1 MALPALKQTH
11 LSYADYLAL
20 EQGSQEKHTYWD
32 GEIFAMA
39 GASQEHYLLESRLV
53 VRLGMQMVGKPCQ
66 PYTGNVRLRQIDSD
80 KAVYADAV
88 VVCGRLSMHPDDPQA
103 ATNPTVVME
112 VLSDSTEVFD
122 RGAKFA
128 YYRTFPS
135 LQSFVLLSQ
144 AAPRVEHYRR
154 EADGR
159 WVIEDLGVDDT
170 LHLPSVDAHL
180 AVREIYEGLITE

>member
-1 MALPALKQTH
+1 MAVGAPKQPH
-11 LSYADYLAL
+11 LTYAEYRAQEDA
-20 EQGSQEKHTYWD
+20 SQEKHIYWD
-32 GEIFAMA
+32 GEIFAMV
-39 GASQEHYLLESRLV
+39 GGSFTHCKLEQNLS
-53 VRLGMQMVGKPCQ
+53 GMLYVALRRQPCQ
-66 PYTGNVRLRQIDSD
+66 PYTGNLRLRALDSD
-80 KAVYADAV
+80 RAVYADAI
-88 VVCGRLSMHPDDPQA
+88 VVCGQPEAHPDDPQA

-144 AAPRVEHYRR
+144 AAPRVEHYCR

-159 WVIEDLGVDDT
+159 WVIEDLGLDDT

-180 AVREIYEGLITE
+180 AVR